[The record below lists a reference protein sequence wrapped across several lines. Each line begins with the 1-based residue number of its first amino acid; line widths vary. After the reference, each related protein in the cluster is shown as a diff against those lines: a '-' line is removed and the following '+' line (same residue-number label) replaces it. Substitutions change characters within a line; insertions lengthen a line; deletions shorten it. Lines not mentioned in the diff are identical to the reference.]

1 MSGQRAAP
9 LRTTLPIA
17 HFTPQIHASLA
28 RAVLYF
34 AGDDERLE
42 RRHRRGQVL
51 AVINFQRLADNLRL
65 FVKTAKAE
73 VCRERGETSNP
84 HPFSLKILEASC
96 VSSFLPTHAGSFT
109 RRRGK

>member
-1 MSGQRAAP
+1 MP

-17 HFTPQIHASLA
+17 HFTPPTHTSLA
-28 RAVLYF
+28 RAVIYF

-42 RRHRRGQVL
+42 RRHRQGQVV

-73 VCRERGETSNP
+73 VCREW
-84 HPFSLKILEASC
+84 
-96 VSSFLPTHAGSFT
+96 
-109 RRRGK
+109 